1 MTVDTTAAQ
10 TLVALF
16 VPLIVSLVKQ
26 EHWSNTINGAVAIAV
41 YIAAGVIAV
50 VTSGQ
55 PFDLNNVVPAVTIFV
70 TVGTVAY
77 TAFWKNTALE
87 ATLTSS
93 GLVMRP
99 TIPTTPLTP
108 NGTSGPAAP

>member
-1 MTVDTTAAQ
+1 MTVDTTAAE

-26 EHWSNTINGAVAIAV
+26 EHWPNTINGAIAIAV
-41 YIAAGVIAV
+41 YVAAGAIAV

-55 PFDLNNVVPAVTIFV
+55 PFDMNNIVPAVTIFV

-93 GLVMRP
+93 GLTIKPP
-99 TIPTTPLTP
+99 TSLTP
-108 NGTSGPAAP
+108 NGTSGPAAL